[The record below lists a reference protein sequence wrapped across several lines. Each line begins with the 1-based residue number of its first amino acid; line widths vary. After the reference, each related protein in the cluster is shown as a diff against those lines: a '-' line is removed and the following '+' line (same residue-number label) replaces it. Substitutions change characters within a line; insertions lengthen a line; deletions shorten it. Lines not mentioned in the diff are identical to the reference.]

1 MNEREWMRV
10 PTGNDGE
17 VIAVVELQDGE
28 GRTWLELRFQQEVAE
43 IGWTTQRRIRLDAAH
58 ASSLQ
63 AALALFTTGQ
73 RDHRG
78 RSAADT
84 TTATVVDLEAYRRRA
99 S

>member
-10 PTGNDGE
+10 PTGIDGE
-17 VIAVVELQDGE
+17 VIAVVELHDGE

-63 AALALFTTGQ
+63 AALALFTAGQ
-73 RDHRG
+73 RDHRASHSSDSTG
-78 RSAADT
+78 
-84 TTATVVDLEAYRRRA
+84 VVDLDAYRRRA